1 MTAAMLID
9 QTRISAVWHA
19 LSGGDLQR
27 ELDRL
32 RSLPASTDLDKAD
45 AQTAK
50 SSPENET

>member
-19 LSGGDLQR
+19 LGGDLQR

-32 RSLPASTDLDKAD
+32 RSLPASTDPDKAD

-50 SSPENET
+50 SSPEKAT